1 MPTLNPSK
9 WGKSTIA
16 SQLSHANA
24 RGASSGTTSAN
35 LTLNDGSF
43 SQGSSYKTN
52 AGRGFLTYN
61 IGRAFFYFD
70 TSAATGTISNVTLR
84 VQGAGSATAD
94 VIVVK
99 STAFGGDGS
108 ANLDSADFSNVN
120 FSTLYSS
127 EFTSWTSNGSNI
139 DIDLNSTAETDI
151 KNNDAFI
158 CAILQFDNDQQN
170 VDPGAAVNLASGYR
184 WSTAA
189 SAFHLTFTEAASS
202 NITSLNGVA
211 RASITSFNTIA
222 LASIV
227 QINGIDN

>member
-9 WGKSTIA
+9 WGKSVIA
-16 SQLSHANA
+16 SQTSHANA
-24 RGASSGTTSAN
+24 RGASSGTSSPN
-35 LTLNDGSF
+35 LTVNDSSF
-43 SQGSSYKTN
+43 SQGSLYRVD
-52 AGRGFLTYN
+52 AGRGFFTYN

-84 VQGAGSATAD
+84 VQGATTATAD

-108 ANLDSADFSNVN
+108 ANLANADFNNVN

-170 VDPGAAVNLASGYR
+170 VDSGAAVNLASGYR

-202 NITSLNGVA
+202 NITSLNGIA

-222 LASIV
+222 LASID